1 MTGNYINKMNKI
13 KHKTN
18 EINLTPSG
26 QSTDTSSSKVK
37 PNVNKLEEKI
47 RELERT
53 IEEMKIASEE
63 QIEHFNDEINIKD
76 IRILQL
82 EDAVSFSESKIKS
95 LTKDIKS
102 LKEDNSTNKTDSI
115 DNIEGKIIQLIE
127 LLNKKNE
134 EIKENQTYSIK
145 LISIINEQKKTINEY
160 KSKEKNNE
168 CNKLLLYET
177 KIENLKNEIET
188 KEKII
193 RKLKRENA
201 NIRKKYIKIMNENKK
216 EKENKIVPSKSTG
229 NIKKKSER
237 EHSPFLPQ
245 NTNKKVIQSD
255 TFMNTKDKQN
265 VSLNTSSIINNQIV
279 LKDDL
284 NWFMNNI

>member
-1 MTGNYINKMNKI
+1 MNKI

-18 EINLTPSG
+18 ENNLTPSG
-26 QSTDTSSSKVK
+26 QSTETSNSRVK
-37 PNVNKLEEKI
+37 PNVNKLLEKI
-47 RELERT
+47 RQLEST
-53 IEEMKIASEE
+53 IEEMKISSEE

-95 LTKDIKS
+95 LTKDIQS
-102 LKEDNSTNKTDSI
+102 LKEENISNKTGSI
-115 DNIEGKIIQLIE
+115 DNIEEKVIQLIE

-145 LISIINEQKKTINEY
+145 LITIINEQKKTINEY
-160 KSKEKNNE
+160 KNKEKNNE
-168 CNKLLLYET
+168 YNKLLLYET

-201 NIRKKYIKIMNENKK
+201 NIRKKYINIMNENKK

>member
-1 MTGNYINKMNKI
+1 M
-13 KHKTN
+13 
-18 EINLTPSG
+18 
-26 QSTDTSSSKVK
+26 
-37 PNVNKLEEKI
+37 
-47 RELERT
+47 
-53 IEEMKIASEE
+53 
-63 QIEHFNDEINIKD
+63 
-76 IRILQL
+76 
-82 EDAVSFSESKIKS
+82 SFSESKIKS

-102 LKEDNSTNKTDSI
+102 LKEDTNKTDSI

-145 LISIINEQKKTINEY
+145 LISIINEQKKIINEY
-160 KSKEKNNE
+160 KSKEKNNK

-201 NIRKKYIKIMNENKK
+201 NIRKKYINIMNENKK

-255 TFMNTKDKQN
+255 TFMNTKNKQN

>member
-1 MTGNYINKMNKI
+1 MNKI

-18 EINLTPSG
+18 ENNLTPSG
-26 QSTDTSSSKVK
+26 QSTETSNSRVK
-37 PNVNKLEEKI
+37 PNVNKLLEKI
-47 RELERT
+47 RQLEST
-53 IEEMKIASEE
+53 IEEMKISSEE

-95 LTKDIKS
+95 LTKDIQS
-102 LKEDNSTNKTDSI
+102 LKEENISNKTGSI
-115 DNIEGKIIQLIE
+115 KEKVIQLIE

-145 LISIINEQKKTINEY
+145 LISIINEQKKIINEY
-160 KSKEKNNE
+160 KSKEKNNK

-201 NIRKKYIKIMNENKK
+201 NIRKKYINIMNENKK

>member
-1 MTGNYINKMNKI
+1 MNKI

-18 EINLTPSG
+18 ENNLTPSG
-26 QSTDTSSSKVK
+26 QSTETSNSRVK
-37 PNVNKLEEKI
+37 PNVNKLLEKI
-47 RELERT
+47 RQLEST
-53 IEEMKIASEE
+53 IEEMKISSEE

-95 LTKDIKS
+95 LTKDIQS
-102 LKEDNSTNKTDSI
+102 LKEENISNKTGSI
-115 DNIEGKIIQLIE
+115 DNIEEKVIQLIE

-145 LISIINEQKKTINEY
+145 LITIINEQKKTINEY
-160 KSKEKNNE
+160 KNKEKNNE
-168 CNKLLLYET
+168 YNKLLLYET

-216 EKENKIVPSKSTG
+216 DKENTISKIVPSKSTG
-229 NIKKKSER
+229 NIKKKSEIGN
-237 EHSPFLPQ
+237 SPFHQ
-245 NTNKKVIQSD
+245 NTNNKVIQTD
-255 TFMNTKDKQN
+255 TFIKDKN
-265 VSLNTSSIINNQIV
+265 DVSMNTSSIINNQIV